1 MEAHG
6 GSIAAESPVADG
18 RGARF
23 MLTFPRE
30 DVPA

>member
-18 RGARF
+18 RGTRVI
-23 MLTFPRE
+23 LR
-30 DVPA
+30 VPATETPS